1 MLEVKDKKIAV
12 IGLSRTGV
20 ASARMLVKWGADVV
34 VSDIKTAEK
43 LHEELDKLGNIDI
56 EYELGGHG
64 EKCLNSDMIVVS
76 PGVPLDIPF
85 FHMAE
90 EKGIPII
97 SEIELAYHFTEANI
111 IAITGTNGKTTTTSL
126 IGEIL
131 QNTAIGEVRIAGNIG
146 IPLVTEAVGLSS
158 DDWLVVEISSFQLE
172 TIKDFRPD
180 ISIYL
185 NFSPD
190 HLDRHKTI
198 ENYWLAKK
206 RIFENQTCDDYAVV
220 NSDDENVIKAVAGFP
235 GKIYNVS
242 IEKDIVKLGQGVSVK
257 DDQII
262 IYDQGKQI
270 DIMDIADIPL
280 KGKHNI
286 QNVCFAILASY
297 LAGSSIDVIKESIKG
312 FKPSAHRL
320 QTVYNLRDDI
330 LVVDDSKATNPD
342 AAIKAVES
350 FDRPIVL
357 IAGGQDRNADFT
369 QWSEIICKKVRI
381 LILLGET
388 RFKMKEVALNQGFD
402 NINIHIAEDMQ
413 DSVQAAVDY
422 LQPGDCLLLSPACPS
437 WDMYSSYK
445 VRGQEFQ
452 DAVKELS
459 NFES

>member
-1 MLEVKDKKIAV
+1 MLEVRNKKIAV

-34 VSDIKTAEK
+34 VSDIKTPDILQEDI
-43 LHEELDKLGNIDI
+43 DKLEDVDI

-85 FHMAE
+85 FHKAE
-90 EKGIPII
+90 KKGIPII
-97 SEIELAYHFTEANI
+97 SEIELAYNFTEANI

-131 QNTAIGEVRIAGNIG
+131 KNADIGEVRIAGNIG

-185 NFSPD
+185 NFTPD

-206 RIFENQTCDDYAVV
+206 RIFENQTCDDYAVI
-220 NSDDENVIKAVAGFP
+220 NSDDDNVTKAVADFP

-242 IEKDIVKLGQGVSVK
+242 LEKDIVKLGQGISVK

-262 IYDQGKQI
+262 IYDQCKQI

-297 LAGSSIDVIKESIKG
+297 LAGSSIEVIKKTIKG

-320 QTVYNLRDDI
+320 QTVYNLKGDI

-357 IAGGQDRNADFT
+357 IAGGQDRNADFS
-369 QWSEIICKKVRI
+369 QWSETICKKVKT

-388 RFKMKEVALNQGFD
+388 KLKMKEVALNQGFN

-413 DSVQAAVDY
+413 DSVQTAGDY

-445 VRGQEFQ
+445 VRGKEFQ

-459 NFES
+459 VFES

>member
-1 MLEVKDKKIAV
+1 MLELKNKKVAV

-34 VSDIKTAEK
+34 VSDIKTADK
-43 LHEELDKLGNIDI
+43 LHEELDKMEDLDI

-76 PGVPLDIPF
+76 PGVPLDITF
-85 FHMAE
+85 FHKAE

-126 IGEIL
+126 IGKIL
-131 QNTAIGEVRIAGNIG
+131 KNAAIGEVRVAGNIG

-158 DDWLVVEISSFQLE
+158 EDWLVVEISSFQLE
-172 TIKDFRPD
+172 TTKEFRPD
-180 ISIYL
+180 ISVYL
-185 NFSPD
+185 NFTPD
-190 HLDRHKTI
+190 HLDRHKTV

-206 RIFENQTCDDYAVV
+206 RIFENQNSDDYAVI
-220 NSDDENVIKAVAGFP
+220 NSDDQNVIKAVAGFP

-242 IEKDIVKLGQGVSVK
+242 LEKDIVKLGQGVSVK

-262 IYDQGKQI
+262 IYDEGEKI
-270 DIMDIADIPL
+270 EVINTTDIPL

-286 QNVCFAILASY
+286 QNVCFAILTSY
-297 LAGSSIDVIKESIKG
+297 LAGSSIEVIKKSIQD

-320 QTVYNLRDDI
+320 QSVCKLRDDI

-342 AAIKAVES
+342 AAVKAIES
-350 FDRPIVL
+350 FKRPIVL
-357 IAGGQDRNADFT
+357 IAGGQDRNADFS
-369 QWSEIICKKVRI
+369 QWSETICNKVKT

-388 RFKMKEVALNQGFD
+388 RFKMKEEALNKGFN
-402 NINIHIAEDMQ
+402 NINIHIAENMQ
-413 DSVQAAVDY
+413 NCVQTAANY

-437 WDMYSSYK
+437 WDMYSSYT

-452 DAVKELS
+452 NAVKDLLD
-459 NFES
+459 ES